1 MRTVVR
7 IQKADKK
14 GGPIDRAHIHAHEGD
29 VVRTKMRRE
38 EVCAQKRGNRAHF
51 FGGKLKLCDR

>member
-38 EVCAQKRGNRAHF
+38 EV
-51 FGGKLKLCDR
+51 LKLCDR

>member
-38 EVCAQKRGNRAHF
+38 EVCAQKKRKSCAF
-51 FGGKLKLCDR
+51 FRWKVEIVR